1 MKEIWKEITGY
12 KGLYKISNLGHVK
25 NRYNHILKPE
35 YSNKG
40 YACIQ
45 LRKENKMRKH
55 RIHILVAETFIPN
68 PLNLPEVN
76 HKDENKA
83 NNCVDNLEWCTHQE
97 NMKAYFKKHP
107 NHRCNQQAVYCFDLD
122 EEFASASEAA
132 VHLGICR
139 TSILK
144 VCRGQLHQAGGK
156 LWCYSKDKSK
166 KFPTR

>member
-1 MKEIWKEITGY
+1 MKEIWKEIKDY
-12 KGLYKISNLGHVK
+12 EGLYWISNQGHVK
-25 NRYNHILKPE
+25 NRHGRILKPD

-40 YACIQ
+40 YACVI
-45 LRKENKMRKH
+45 LCKNGKNKQR
-55 RIHILVAETFIPN
+55 RVHILVAETFIPN

-107 NHRCNQQAVYCFDLD
+107 NHSCNQQAVYCFDLD

-132 VHLGICR
+132 VHTGACR
-139 TSILK
+139 TSIIK
-144 VCRGQLHQAGGK
+144 ACRGQLHQAGGK
-156 LWCYSKDKSK
+156 WWCYSKDKNI